1 MTKLAREIV
10 INHRNLGTRVAVLN
24 DRKLEDLLF
33 AQDFSQQIVG
43 NVYRGRV
50 KDVVPGIQAAFVDI
64 GQSKNVFLPV
74 NGVVPNGED
83 KKIEHVL
90 QPGQKVVI
98 QIRKEATGTKGPKGS
113 CKLELPGRYLI
124 FLDEPG
130 HIGVSRKLPGQERGR
145 LRELAQEIIPQ
156 NQGAILRTEAG
167 ETEEEKIRAE
177 VNSMLKLRQKIAKK
191 AEQVKPPA
199 LIHQHSDLID
209 QVLRDRF
216 TEEVDNLIIDTETG
230 YEQIL
235 DFVQTVAPELEE
247 KVVYYQSQ
255 EPVFTKY
262 SVNSQLK
269 KLVKSEVELDC
280 GGYLVIETTEALTAV
295 DVNTGAYTE
304 DNIEDTVRKVNLEAA
319 REIPRQLRLRNISG
333 ITVVDFIGMDSEE
346 TKEEVLAVLEQG
358 LEPDKTRTSVLGM
371 TELGL
376 VQITRKRKK
385 NSIEQLLQSACPC
398 CEGSGKIL
406 SNQALAWEVMD
417 RIREVGAKKT
427 PTEIVVK
434 LHSELA
440 AYLLQVGEES
450 LVALEEELDTKIC
463 LQVSSEIHRSQIGV
477 KVNSSRVSFPFTTG
491 DIISAEIEKEL
502 AADRALTWREG
513 WLIEA
518 TGGQPSVGQK
528 VKLKLTEVDSLV
540 SRAEILATGHKR

>member
-1 MTKLAREIV
+1 MAREIV
-10 INHRNLGTRVAVLN
+10 INHRNLGTRVAVLE

-33 AQDFSQQIVG
+33 AQNFSQQIVG
-43 NVYRGRV
+43 NVYKGRV
-50 KDVVPGIQAAFVDI
+50 EDVVPGIQAAFVDI

-156 NQGAILRTEAG
+156 NRGAILRTEAG
-167 ETEEEKIRAE
+167 ATEEEKIRAE
-177 VNSMLKLRQKIAKK
+177 VKSMLKLRKKIAKK

-199 LIHQHSDLID
+199 LIHQHSDLIG

-216 TEEVDNLIIDTETG
+216 TEEVDNLIIDTEAG

-255 EPVFTKY
+255 EPVFAKY
-262 SVNSQLK
+262 KVNSQLK
-269 KLVKSEVELDC
+269 KLVKPEVELDC
-280 GGYLVIETTEALTAV
+280 GGYLVIESTEALTAV

-304 DNIEDTVRKVNLEAA
+304 DNIKDTVKKVNLEAA

-333 ITVVDFIGMDSEE
+333 ITVVDFIGMDSEA

-358 LEPDKTRTSVLGM
+358 LKKDKTRTSVLGM

-398 CEGSGKIL
+398 CGGSGKIL

-417 RIREVGAKKT
+417 KIRAAGAEKK
-427 PTEIVVK
+427 PAEIVVK
-434 LHSELA
+434 LHPELA
-440 AYLLQVGEES
+440 AYLLQVGKEA
-450 LVALEEELDTKIC
+450 LAVLEEELETKIC
-463 LQVSSEIHRSQIGV
+463 LRVSSEINRSQVGV
-477 KVNSSRVSFPFTTG
+477 KANNSRVTPPFTVG
-491 DIISAEIEKEL
+491 NIISAVIKKDL
-502 AADRALTWREG
+502 GADSSLTWQDG
-513 WLIEA
+513 WLIA
-518 TGGQPSVGQK
+518 VTAGQISVGQE
-528 VKLKLTEVDSLV
+528 VKIKLTAVDSLV
-540 SRAEILATGHKR
+540 SRAEILATSHKC